1 MMKLCVLK
9 MQQRTFV
16 CVSDINLI
24 LLAAVFN
31 CRTPMAIH
39 PSAEPPHKPQA
50 FVHL

>member
-1 MMKLCVLK
+1 MRLENAAKDICVCLTY
-9 MQQRTFV
+9 Q
-16 CVSDINLI
+16 NLI

-31 CRTPMAIH
+31 CRTPMAIY

>member
-1 MMKLCVLK
+1 MRLENAAKDMFCVI
-9 MQQRTFV
+9 
-16 CVSDINLI
+16 DINLI

-39 PSAEPPHKPQA
+39 PSAEPPHQPQA